1 MDKLH
6 IITVATESKY
16 YFPYLVESCK
26 RNGKELKILGYGE
39 KWEGF
44 NWKYVKMI
52 DHLKTLP
59 NDHIVCF
66 VDGYDVICCRNLNE
80 ITNEFLKIKENTG
93 CKMVVAVD
101 NGNIINKILGKFFF
115 GECKGQQINS
125 GTYIGYVSDI
135 LEIIEKIYKLN
146 PKNNADDQV
155 LMTIYCKENNKEIYI
170 DSKNELF
177 LTLIYPLQEIDKYV
191 EINEKNNI
199 LTYNLNRPF
208 FVHAN
213 GYGYLD
219 GVISKLGYDIKGNDI
234 KNELFSNILEKKIWH
249 YFKEIIFLYYY
260 FIIIFI
266 FLLCY
271 LCSYTYVNK
280 QLYNFYKNNKN
291 YFIKKISYFSK

>member
-26 RNGKELKILGYGE
+26 RNGKELKILGYSE

-44 NWKYVKMI
+44 NWRYIKMI

-59 NDHIVCF
+59 NDDIVCF

-80 ITNEFLKIKENTG
+80 ITNEFLRIKEKTG
-93 CKMVVAVD
+93 CRMVVGLD
-101 NGNIINKILGKFFF
+101 KGNIVNIFLGKFFF
-115 GECKGQQINS
+115 GECKNQSLNS
-125 GTYIGYVSDI
+125 GTYIGYVSDT

-146 PKNNADDQV
+146 PNNNADDQI
-155 LMTIYCKENNKEIYI
+155 LMTMYCNENNKDIYI

-177 LTLIYPLQEIDKYV
+177 LTLLYPLQEIDKYI

-199 LTYNLNRPF
+199 LTHNSSQPF

-219 GVISKLGYDIKGNDI
+219 GVISKLGYDIKGYEI
-234 KNELFSNILEKKIWH
+234 KNELFFNMLEKKIW
-249 YFKEIIFLYYY
+249 YYIKEAIFQYYY

-266 FLLCY
+266 LFILLLFY
-271 LCSYTYVNK
+271 LCTCIT
-280 QLYNFYKNNKN
+280 
-291 YFIKKISYFSK
+291 FIKITKRISSKKNKYNIFTR